1 MARVR
6 KIERNP
12 KDGKN
17 YFLVDANF
25 LTMKYISSNIAPN
38 SKEKNRID
46 KCMEWWNEINSQLRN
61 GKARV
66 YVPDICIAETFKVI
80 AKKYYEDKWYK
91 TSSAMD
97 NARRRF
103 RRDIVNKPK
112 TLRSANRII
121 KFHDLPTSRDV
132 IISVD
137 RFYRLFMKHNKKV
150 QLPDLIIVGSA
161 KYLIDFFDIQKNRLH
176 IVTLDKALWEGTK
189 KINELPN
196 AYDPVQPSDYK
207 DRIFI

>member
-25 LTMKYISSNIAPN
+25 LAMKYIPSKIAPN

-46 KCMEWWNEINSQLRN
+46 KCMEWWNEINSQLKN

-91 TSSAMD
+91 TSSAMN
-97 NARRRF
+97 NARQRF
-103 RRDIVNKPK
+103 RRDIVNKPE

-137 RFYRLFMKHNKKV
+137 RFYRLFMKHEKKV
-150 QLPDLIIVGSA
+150 QLPDLIIVASA

-196 AYDPVQPSDYK
+196 AYDPVQPLDYK